1 MHYDVRR
8 CESFNPDSTFLVT
21 GDCGANPTT
30 LPFGIIDMSTGAQ
43 DPSLD
48 GQAGEGFDPEWS
60 PDGTAIAFS
69 NRDNDLAVTPVMPG
83 NHFGTPAVIHSASS
97 SPGGAVDWHPTWT
110 PDSQWLV
117 YQHGQTRRTHE
128 ETGAGL
134 SGRDGALYIIA
145 PGGGTPVR
153 LDNANFG
160 DDERLLPSDLS
171 PFDSGGYFWLLFTT
185 LRDYGN
191 GPAGVHGQKQV
202 WVTAITHMPD
212 GTTDPSA
219 VPYYLAGQEPTTTIL
234 SPQWVPPPCN
244 DNGTGCGA
252 DSECCSGVCGPD
264 PSGNSV
270 CMPPTTTCRA
280 RGESCGGASDCCTGL
295 TCTDA
300 HLCDYPPPG

>member
-1 MHYDVRR
+1 MRR

-128 ETGAGL
+128 ETGSGL

-160 DDERLLPSDLS
+160 DTNGSYRPIFS